1 MAPAAPEAE
10 GLLTIAAVFP
20 TIGRYAVSGQ
30 QSLRGARLAV
40 EELNRAGA
48 SMAFT
53 YVGERFGENVRELT
67 QGRTGAPA
75 APVPTRRRRVR

>member
-30 QSLRGARLAV
+30 QSLRGARLVLEGGDA
-40 EELNRAGA
+40 R
-48 SMAFT
+48 
-53 YVGERFGENVRELT
+53 
-67 QGRTGAPA
+67 PA
-75 APVPTRRRRVR
+75 AADAGTRPIASQLRAIRDNLAAALADA